1 MLLQTI
7 VLERGDAIYVP
18 PNVVYQVCNL
28 PERFYSISKQKF
40 LFQYSGTNATR
51 ILSVPVLSLIW
62 ATEWIEILF
71 SSDVKVFYILQHTK
85 FISNFYD
92 HFSAYS
98 STPCWTMK
106 LCEKLRRF
114 GNAWKSPI
122 QTSPLTWTMPFLLG
136 KSFCWSIRA
145 SNMYVLHRKKFNERC
160 LEISVLFLLIY
171 RERQRRRTGSECLQ
185 KSWEKFQT
193 LYQNISGTRTSAE
206 NLSNVVSIRESI
218 TTQFPGL
225 GACIL
230 ETQLLPFQRISFF
243 ILTFE

>member
-1 MLLQTI
+1 MNELFSDWPILNCGHGFLYGDWGPITLAPLQMQIDGMLLQTV

-114 GNAWKSPI
+114 GNA
-122 QTSPLTWTMPFLLG
+122 
-136 KSFCWSIRA
+136 
-145 SNMYVLHRKKFNERC
+145 
-160 LEISVLFLLIY
+160 
-171 RERQRRRTGSECLQ
+171 
-185 KSWEKFQT
+185 
-193 LYQNISGTRTSAE
+193 
-206 NLSNVVSIRESI
+206 
-218 TTQFPGL
+218 
-225 GACIL
+225 
-230 ETQLLPFQRISFF
+230 
-243 ILTFE
+243 